1 MRKSACFTGHR
12 NFTGNTTNLEARLY
26 DILERAITKKSVADF
41 YTGGAVGW
49 DELAARTILKLRE
62 VYPQIELHL
71 ILPCSNEEQAAKW
84 TTEQKTEF
92 YRILNLADSVEYTSE
107 HYYNGCMKVRNARL
121 VELADFCFCFWD
133 TNRQRSGTAQTVRMA
148 QRKKIMIVNF
158 FKPNSV

>member
-1 MRKSACFTGHR
+1 MNMKSCCFTGHR
-12 NFTGNTTNLEARLY
+12 SFTGDTTNLDTRLY
-26 DILERAITKKSVADF
+26 DILERAINKKSVADF
-41 YTGGAVGW
+41 YCGGAVGW
-49 DELAARTILKLRE
+49 DELAAQTVLKLRE
-62 VYPQIELHL
+62 IYPHIKLHL
-71 ILPCSNEEQAAKW
+71 ILPCSNEEQTAKW
-84 TTEQKTEF
+84 TKEQKAEF

-158 FKPNSV
+158 FRTT

>member
-1 MRKSACFTGHR
+1 MRKSACFTVHR
-12 NFTGNTTNLEARLY
+12 SFTGDTTNLETRLY
-26 DILERAITKKSVADF
+26 DVLERAIIKKDVADF

-49 DELAARTILKLRE
+49 DELAARTVLKLRE

-71 ILPCSNEEQAAKW
+71 ILPCSNEEQTAKW
-84 TTEQKTEF
+84 TEEQKTEF
-92 YRILNLADSVEYTSE
+92 YRILNLANSVKYTSA
-107 HYYNGCMKVRNARL
+107 HYYDGCMKVRNARL

>member
-12 NFTGNTTNLEARLY
+12 IFTGDTTNLETRLY
-26 DILERAITKKSVADF
+26 DILERAIIKMTVADF

-49 DELAARTILKLRE
+49 DELAARTVLKLRE
-62 VYPQIELHL
+62 VYPHIELHL
-71 ILPCSNEEQAAKW
+71 ILPCSNEEQTAKW
-84 TTEQKTEF
+84 STEQKTEF
-92 YRILNLADSVEYTSE
+92 YRILGLADSVEYTSE
-107 HYYNGCMKVRNARL
+107 HYYKDCMKVRNARL

-133 TNRQRSGTAQTVRMA
+133 TNRQKSGTAQTVRMA

>member
-12 NFTGNTTNLEARLY
+12 SFTGDTTNLEARLY
-26 DILERAITKKSVADF
+26 DILERAITKKSVTDF
-41 YTGGAVGW
+41 YAGGAVCW
-49 DELAARTILKLRE
+49 DELAARTVLKLRE

-71 ILPCSNEEQAAKW
+71 ILPCSNEEQTAKW
-84 TTEQKTEF
+84 TKEQKTEF

-148 QRKKIMIVNF
+148 LRKKIMIVNF

>member
-1 MRKSACFTGHR
+1 MKSACFTGHR
-12 NFTGNTTNLEARLY
+12 NFTGDITNLDARLY
-26 DILERAITKKSVADF
+26 DILERAIIKMNVADF
-41 YTGGAVGW
+41 YAGGAVGW
-49 DELAARTILKLRE
+49 DELAARTVLKLRE

-71 ILPCSNEEQAAKW
+71 ILPCSNEEQTAKW
-84 TTEQKTEF
+84 TEEQKTEF

-107 HYYNGCMKVRNARL
+107 RYYNGCMKVRNARL

>member
-12 NFTGNTTNLEARLY
+12 IFTGDTTNLETRLY
-26 DILERAITKKSVADF
+26 DILERAIIKMTVADF

-49 DELAARTILKLRE
+49 DELAVRTVLKLRE
-62 VYPQIELHL
+62 VYPHIELHL
-71 ILPCSNEEQAAKW
+71 ILPCSNEEQTAKW
-84 TTEQKTEF
+84 STEQKTEF
-92 YRILNLADSVEYTSE
+92 YRILGLADSVEYTSE
-107 HYYNGCMKVRNARL
+107 HYYKDCMKVRNARL

-133 TNRQRSGTAQTVRMA
+133 TNRQKSGTAQTVRMA